1 MGLMASAVRVTVPG
15 MPGIDRS
22 PRPTTQ
28 VTATLTAAELADDAA
43 GYCPDDVT
51 GPEAL
56 RAFGATI
63 RGIAETWPKQA
74 NRDWERAMA
83 EAHPEL
89 LPEYI
94 RKWGDDKITS

>member
-1 MGLMASAVRVTVPG
+1 MTEDKELQEAVSAVV
-15 MPGIDRS
+15 RS
-22 PRPTTQ
+22 TM
-28 VTATLTAAELADDAA
+28 LTAAELADDAA

-56 RAFGATI
+56 RAFAATI
-63 RGIAETWPKQA
+63 RGIADKQEPEGG
-74 NRDWERAMA
+74 REWERAMA

-94 RKWGDDKITS
+94 RKWGHD